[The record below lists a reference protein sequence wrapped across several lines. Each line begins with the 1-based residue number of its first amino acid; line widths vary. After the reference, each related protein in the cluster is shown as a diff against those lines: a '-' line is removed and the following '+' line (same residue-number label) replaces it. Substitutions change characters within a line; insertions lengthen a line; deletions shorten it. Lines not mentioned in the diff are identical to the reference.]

1 MQQKEKSTMKQI
13 FLIPLVFLFFLLA
26 SCNYGPNSGRGF
38 SLPEGSVD
46 KGHAAFV
53 ELECNS
59 CHSVGDIERL
69 TGNEGPDIDIM
80 LGGEV
85 TVIKTYG
92 DLVTSV
98 INPSHKIVRRYS
110 KQKVVTE
117 EGESKMIA
125 YNEFMTVQQLVDLV
139 TYLESN
145 YQIVPANRTEYARY
159 NIESN

>member
-1 MQQKEKSTMKQI
+1 MKQ
-13 FLIPLVFLFFLLA
+13 FFLTPLSILILLLA
-26 SCNYGPNSGRGF
+26 ACDIGPNSGRGF
-38 SLPEGSVD
+38 SLPEGNID
-46 KGHAAFV
+46 KGRATFV
-53 ELECNS
+53 ELECNA
-59 CHSVGDIERL
+59 CHSVGDIERI
-69 TGNEGPDIDIM
+69 TGNEGLDINIS

-98 INPSHKIVRRYS
+98 INPSHKIIRRHP
-110 KQKVVTE
+110 KQKVSTE

-145 YQIVPANRTEYARY
+145 YQIVPATRTQYPRY
-159 NIESN
+159 RMKSD

>member
-1 MQQKEKSTMKQI
+1 MKQI
-13 FLIPLVFLFFLLA
+13 FLTPLFILTLLLA
-26 SCNYGPNSGRGF
+26 ACDIGPNSGRGF
-38 SLPEGSVD
+38 SLPEGNLD
-46 KGHAAFV
+46 KGRATFV
-53 ELECNS
+53 ELECNA
-59 CHSVGDIERL
+59 CHTVGDIERI
-69 TGNEGPDIDIM
+69 TGNEGLDINIQ

-98 INPSHKIVRRYS
+98 INPSHKVIRRHS
-110 KQKVVTE
+110 KQKVFTE

-145 YQIVPANRTEYARY
+145 YQIVPAKRTDYARY
-159 NIESN
+159 RINSD